1 MRTFNQHFINGQF
14 VHSIGKEMQELV
26 NPSNKK
32 TIGRLVLGNEQD
44 VQLAIAAAKEAFK
57 SFAKTTVDERSQMLQ
72 RLHDSIMAREEEL
85 TRAAA
90 EEYGSPL
97 KPSKGRTTFAAL
109 TCLYAKEALKQFSF
123 EKMQG
128 TTKVILEPLG
138 VIGAITPWN
147 ANYTHICNKIAPAIA
162 TGCTIVVKPS
172 ELSGLQTHLL
182 MECIADAKLP
192 AGVVNIV
199 NGTGQVVGAEL
210 VRHPDIAKI
219 SFTGSTPVGKIISK
233 DASDTLKR
241 LALELGG
248 KNPNIILDDADFSKA
263 IPMAIAIGF
272 SNTGQACHAGT
283 RLLVPENRLDE
294 VKKLIK
300 QAVASTKIGNP
311 MDEDSILGP
320 LVSQK
325 QYDTVQRYIQAGID
339 EGAELIVGGLGHPE
353 GLDEGFYAKPTVF
366 AHVTNDMKIAK
377 EEIFGPV
384 LSVISYRTEEEAIN
398 IANDTVFGLAAYV
411 SSSDMERARRV
422 ASQIIA
428 GRILINKAVQDDPF
442 APFGGFK
449 QSGLGRDSGVYGLEE
464 HVEPKAILGY
474 EVH

>member
-1 MRTFNQHFINGQF
+1 MRTLNQHFINGQF
-14 VHSIGKEMQELV
+14 VQSIGTDVQELV
-26 NPSNKK
+26 NPANKK
-32 TIGRLVLGNEQD
+32 TIGTLVLGNEHD

-57 SFAKTTVDERSQMLQ
+57 SFAKTTVDERIQMLQ
-72 RLHDSIMAREEEL
+72 RLHDAIMAREEEL
-85 TRAAA
+85 TRAAV
-90 EEYGSPL
+90 EEYGSPV

-109 TCLYAKEALKQFSF
+109 TCLYAKESLKRFSF

-128 TTKVILEPLG
+128 TTKIILEPLG

-162 TGCTIVVKPS
+162 TGCTIVLKPS

-182 MECIADAKLP
+182 MACIADAKLP

-199 NGTGQVVGAEL
+199 NGTGQIVGAEL

-219 SFTGSTPVGKIISK
+219 SFTGSTPVGKIICK
-233 DASDTLKR
+233 DASGTLKR

-263 IPMAIAIGF
+263 IPMAITIAF

-294 VKKLIK
+294 AKELLK

-311 MDEDSILGP
+311 MDEDSVLGP

-384 LSVISYRTEEEAIN
+384 LSVISYRTEEEAIA

-411 SSSDMERARRV
+411 SSTDMERARRV

-428 GRILINKAVQDDPF
+428 GRILINKAVQDDPY

-474 EVH
+474 EAH

>member
-1 MRTFNQHFINGQF
+1 METTGTEI
-14 VHSIGKEMQELV
+14 QELV
-26 NPSNKK
+26 NPSNGKV
-32 TIGRLVLGNEQD
+32 IGKLVLGNENDAQT
-44 VQLAIAAAKEAFK
+44 AIAAAKTAFK
-57 SFAKTTVDERSQMLQ
+57 TFSKTTVEERGQMLQ
-72 RLHDSIMAREEEL
+72 RLHDTIMAREEEL
-85 TRAAA
+85 TKAAV

-97 KPSKGRTTFAAL
+97 KPSRGRTAFSAQ
-109 TCLYAKEALKQFSF
+109 TCLFAKESLKNFSF

-128 TTKVILEPLG
+128 TTKIILEPLG
-138 VIGAITPWN
+138 IIGAITPWN

-172 ELSGLQTHLL
+172 ELSGYQTQLL
-182 MECIADAKLP
+182 MECIAEAKLP

-199 NGTGQVVGAEL
+199 NGTGLVVGAEL

-219 SFTGSTPVGKIISK
+219 SFTGSTPVGKLICK
-233 DASDTLKR
+233 DASVTLKR

-263 IPMAIAIGF
+263 IPMAISIGF

-283 RLLVPENRLDE
+283 RLLVPESRLNE
-294 VKKLIK
+294 AIELLK

-311 MDEDSILGP
+311 MDEDSVLGP
-320 LVSQK
+320 VVSQK
-325 QYDTVQRYIQAGID
+325 QYETVQRYIQAGID
-339 EGAELIVGGLGHPE
+339 EGAELIAGGLGHPPGLEE
-353 GLDEGFYAKPTVF
+353 GYYAKPTVF
-366 AHVTNDMKIAK
+366 ARVTNDMKIAR

-384 LSVISYRTEEEAIN
+384 LSVISYKTEEEAIA
-398 IANDTVFGLAAYV
+398 IANDTIFGLAAYV
-411 SSSDMERARRV
+411 SSSNMDRARRV

-428 GRILINKAVQDDPF
+428 GRVLINKALQDDPY

-449 QSGLGRDSGVYGLEE
+449 QSGLGRDSGIYGLEE

-474 EVH
+474 EVQ

>member
-1 MRTFNQHFINGQF
+1 MRTLNQHFINGQF
-14 VHSIGKEMQELV
+14 AHSMGKEMQDLV

-85 TRAAA
+85 TRAAV

-109 TCLYAKEALKQFSF
+109 TCLYTKESLKHFSF

-233 DASDTLKR
+233 DASGTLKR

-294 VKKLIK
+294 AKELLK

-311 MDEDSILGP
+311 MDEDSVLGP
-320 LVSQK
+320 LVNQK

-464 HVEPKAILGY
+464 HVEPKAILGF